1 MPTTENA
8 EWMSVEE
15 YLAFEERSPI
25 RHEYVCGRIVAMTG
39 TTQRHNTIASNI
51 NSILRSH
58 LKGGPCCAFII
69 DLKVHVSAVNSFY
82 YPDGVVACSKRSDD
96 SVIVAEP
103 ILIVEV
109 LSPST
114 AAVDRREKVIA
125 YRQIP
130 SLREYLIVGTKRKQI
145 ELHRR
150 NDTGAWDVLQ
160 FVNDDKLE
168 LISVQPSPL
177 IVGLRSIYVD
187 TDLENQPAL
196 EVREEC
202 ADYMLDE
209 FAEE

>member
-39 TTQRHNTIASNI
+39 TTQRHNVIANNI
-51 NSILRSH
+51 NAVLRNH
-58 LKGGPCCAFII
+58 LKGGPCRVFTI
-69 DLKVHVSAVNSFY
+69 DLKVHVLAANCFY
-82 YPDGVVACSKRSDD
+82 YPDVVVACGKHADES
-96 SVIVAEP
+96 IFIAEP
-103 ILIVEV
+103 SLIVEV

-114 AAVDRREKVIA
+114 ASVDRREKFIA

-150 NDTGAWDVLQ
+150 NDTGSWDVLQ

-168 LISVQPSPL
+168 LTSVQPSPL
-177 IVGLRSIYVD
+177 IVGLRSIYED

-196 EVREEC
+196 EVQEES

>member
-1 MPTTENA
+1 
-8 EWMSVEE
+8 
-15 YLAFEERSPI
+15 
-25 RHEYVCGRIVAMTG
+25 
-39 TTQRHNTIASNI
+39 
-51 NSILRSH
+51 
-58 LKGGPCCAFII
+58 
-69 DLKVHVSAVNSFY
+69 
-82 YPDGVVACSKRSDD
+82 
-96 SVIVAEP
+96 
-103 ILIVEV
+103 

-114 AAVDRREKVIA
+114 ASVDRREKFIA

-150 NDTGAWDVLQ
+150 NDTGSWDVLQ

-168 LISVQPSPL
+168 LTSVQPSPL
-177 IVGLRSIYVD
+177 IVGLRSIYED

-196 EVREEC
+196 EVQEES